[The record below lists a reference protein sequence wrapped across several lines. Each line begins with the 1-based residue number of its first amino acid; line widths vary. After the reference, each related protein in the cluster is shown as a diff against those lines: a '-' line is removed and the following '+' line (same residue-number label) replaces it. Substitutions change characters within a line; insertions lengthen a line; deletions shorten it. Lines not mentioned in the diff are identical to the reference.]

1 MSTDKI
7 DESGVGDIRPWG
19 GPDRPDQT
27 LSAAFERM
35 TESLRNFQNV
45 VTAARPTEAVADEV
59 SGILDTAAGV
69 LAQFQVDEADQIAGR
84 QTVYPGRSQAM
95 SPVLRYDTQ
104 TLDKVTGTVQFG
116 RFYLGGNGAVHG
128 GAIPLFFDE
137 VLGRLAGGG
146 RPRCRTAYLHVNF
159 RKITPI
165 ERPLRFEATVDRTEG
180 RKLFLTG
187 RLTEGDT
194 LLADADG
201 LFITLNPGQ
210 P

>member
-19 GPDRPDQT
+19 GPDRPDPA
-27 LSAAFERM
+27 LAAAYERM
-35 TESLRNFQNV
+35 TQSLRNFQNV
-45 VTAARPTEAVADEV
+45 VSAARPTEAVLDEIAE
-59 SGILDTAAGV
+59 ILDTATGV
-69 LAQFQVDEADQIAGR
+69 LAEFEVDEAAQIAGR
-84 QTVYPGRSQAM
+84 QTTYPGRSQAM
-95 SPVLRYDTQ
+95 SPVVRYESQ
-104 TLDKVTGTVQFG
+104 SIEEVSGSVEFG

-146 RPRCRTAYLHVNF
+146 RPRCRTAFLHVNF

-165 ERPLRFEATVDRTEG
+165 ERPLTFTGKVDRVEG
-180 RKLFLTG
+180 RKLFLVGTLADG
-187 RLTEGDT
+187 EN
-194 LLADADG
+194 LLADAEG
-201 LFITLNPGQ
+201 LFVTLKPGQ